1 MDPGPCFVYV
11 RRWRVRIQGQNTA
24 SIFLQLALN
33 ESWINS
39 CNNYTDSS
47 ITYQSFSSAGSSSL
61 SAFSTVSSTSATGT
75 SDMLNGRREIN
86 YFWRGMNYLWR
97 DINYHVILRQGWGGV
112 IGDCEMNI
120 VAKRIHPPDQATNNY
135 KTCIWK
141 NALKTFSFGT
151 QIRTF
156 TNSNDFLQIKLIPV
170 HSGVIPV
177 SFRCHSGSFRCHSGS
192 FRCHS
197 GSFRSIPVSFRC
209 HSGSFRFI
217 PVHSGPFHLIPVHSA
232 PFRCLVTPLY

>member
-1 MDPGPCFVYV
+1 MKKCF
-11 RRWRVRIQGQNTA
+11 WKP
-24 SIFLQLALN
+24 LA
-33 ESWINS
+33 
-39 CNNYTDSS
+39 
-47 ITYQSFSSAGSSSL
+47 
-61 SAFSTVSSTSATGT
+61 
-75 SDMLNGRREIN
+75 
-86 YFWRGMNYLWR
+86 
-97 DINYHVILRQGWGGV
+97 
-112 IGDCEMNI
+112 
-120 VAKRIHPPDQATNNY
+120 
-135 KTCIWK
+135 
-141 NALKTFSFGT
+141 FGT
-151 QIRTF
+151 QITTF

-232 PFRCLVTPLY
+232 PFRCLVTPIWRIIVVNTFSSVGQCLALYSTGYSAMTFLINRTITKRRRWNFSSVWNFFPKVFLGHTKQTSRKIYPRICHLCYREKNYSRVYQ

>member
-1 MDPGPCFVYV
+1 M
-11 RRWRVRIQGQNTA
+11 NTA
-24 SIFLQLALN
+24 SIFLQLVLN
-33 ESWINS
+33 ESCINS

-86 YFWRGMNYLWR
+86 YFWWGMNYLWR
-97 DINYHVILRQGWGGV
+97 DINYHVILRQGWGGG
-112 IGDCEMNI
+112 ISDCEINI
-120 VAKRIHPPDQATNNY
+120 VPKGINPPDQQQIIIKHACE
-135 KTCIWK
+135 KML
-141 NALKTFSFGT
+141 LKTFSFGT

-177 SFRCHSGSFRCHSGS
+177 HSGVIPVLFRFILVV
-192 FRCHS
+192 FRFIPVHS
-197 GSFRSIPVSFRC
+197 GSFRSIPVAF
-209 HSGSFRFI
+209 GSI
-217 PVHSGPFHLIPVHSA
+217 PVHY
-232 PFRCLVTPLY
+232 T